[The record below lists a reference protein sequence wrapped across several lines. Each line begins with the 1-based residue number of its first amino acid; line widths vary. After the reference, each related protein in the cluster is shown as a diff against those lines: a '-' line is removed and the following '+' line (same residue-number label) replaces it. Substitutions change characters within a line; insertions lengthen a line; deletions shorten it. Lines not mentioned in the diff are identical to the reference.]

1 MSVIDVLVMVPCR
14 PEQFALL
21 EQRYRL
27 HRYDLA
33 DSAGKTHIL
42 EQFASS
48 IRAVITTHT
57 GGFPEALLDRL
68 PNVEIVAVASVGFD
82 TVCIDACEK
91 RSVAVTN
98 TPDVLTD
105 DVADMALM
113 LLLNTVR
120 RLLNGVDW
128 IRSGRWQR
136 QEVMPLNTSLTGK
149 RVGIVG
155 LGRIGKAIAHR
166 CEAFGL
172 LVCYYGRREQ
182 EAVTYAWYS
191 DLTEMA
197 ENVDVMMVVVPGG
210 IQTQGLISK
219 KVLKALGKDGYFI
232 NVSRGS
238 VVDEDALIEAL
249 ESGDIK
255 GAGLDVFA
263 NEPYVPARLLALD
276 NVVLQPHCASAT
288 EETRGAMSQLV
299 VDNLA
304 AHFAGQALLTKVY

>member
-1 MSVIDVLVMVPCR
+1 MSAIEVLVMVPCR
-14 PEQFALL
+14 PKQLALL
-21 EQRYRL
+21 DHRYCL

-33 DSAGKTHIL
+33 DDAGKEQIL
-42 EQFASS
+42 ERFASS
-48 IRAVITTHT
+48 IRAVVTTHT

-68 PNVEIVAVASVGFD
+68 PNVEIVAVTSVGVD
-82 TVCIDACEK
+82 TVCIDACAK

-113 LLLNTVR
+113 LLLSTVR

-128 IRSGRWQR
+128 IRNGQWQR
-136 QEVMPLNTSLTGK
+136 QNLMPLNTSLTGK

-155 LGRIGKAIAHR
+155 LGRIGKAIASR

-172 LVCYYGRREQ
+172 SICYYGRRKQ
-182 EAVTYAWYS
+182 EAVTYSWYS
-191 DLTEMA
+191 DLTAMA
-197 ENVDVMMVVVPGG
+197 DNIDIMIVVVPGG
-210 IQTQGLISK
+210 AQTQGLITK
-219 KVLKALGKDGYFI
+219 HVLKALGKDGYFI

-263 NEPYVPARLLALD
+263 NEPYVPERLLALE
-276 NVVLQPHCASAT
+276 NVVLQPHRASAT
-288 EETRGAMSQLV
+288 EETRDAMSQLV

-304 AHFAGQALLTKVY
+304 AHFAGKALLTSAY